1 MIKPM
6 QIVIA
11 AVTIHPL
18 LIKRLDNNAK
28 LPIRTSDLAAGIDIM
43 ANQDIIIL
51 PGQCFPVNIGK
62 NSSARRPSSK
72 KWDRH
77 RARSYR

>member
-1 MIKPM
+1 VGGEEDPIIMIKPV

-11 AVTIHPL
+11 AVTMHLL

-28 LPIRTSDLAAGIDIM
+28 LPIKTSDLAAGINIM

-51 PGQCFPVNIGK
+51 PGQCFSVNTEL
-62 NSSARRPSSK
+62 
-72 KWDRH
+72 
-77 RARSYR
+77 Y